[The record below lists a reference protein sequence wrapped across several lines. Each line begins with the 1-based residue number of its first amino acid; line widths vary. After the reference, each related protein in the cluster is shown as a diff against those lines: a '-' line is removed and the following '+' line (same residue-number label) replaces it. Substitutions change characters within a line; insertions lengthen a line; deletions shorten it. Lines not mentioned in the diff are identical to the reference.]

1 MAKIT
6 FIACAY
12 LLVKK
17 VKTFHI
23 AEEQTLALTRLN
35 TVVSNLKLKELFKTE
50 YLVNL
55 STMIRRRLC
64 LLVTSPNFTN
74 KENLKSYKLAHF
86 TSSV

>member
-17 VKTFHI
+17 VKTFHM

-35 TVVSNLKLKELFKTE
+35 TVVSNLKLKALFKTE

-55 STMIRRRLC
+55 STMIRRRL
-64 LLVTSPNFTN
+64 LVFM
-74 KENLKSYKLAHF
+74 
-86 TSSV
+86 

>member
-17 VKTFHI
+17 VKMFHI

-50 YLVNL
+50 YLVNS

-64 LLVTSPNFTN
+64 LLVTSPNFIN

-86 TSSV
+86 TSSF